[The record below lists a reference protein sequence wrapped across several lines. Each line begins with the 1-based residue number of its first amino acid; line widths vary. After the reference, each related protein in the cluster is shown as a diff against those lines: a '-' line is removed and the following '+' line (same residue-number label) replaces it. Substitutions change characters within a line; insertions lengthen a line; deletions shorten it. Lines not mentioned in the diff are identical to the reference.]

1 MARANTPTIKRILR
15 EAAELS
21 SHPTPDIHAHPLS
34 DSSLFEWHFTIR
46 GPPPPSPFSA
56 GIYHGRISLPT
67 TYPLRPPSFRFLTPS
82 GRFEVNREICLSIS
96 GHHEETWQPAWGIRT
111 ALVAIRA
118 FMDSEVGGQVGGLE
132 CSAEGRRELAAGSR
146 VWRCRECEGG
156 LTNEEVLERE
166 RSRWVE
172 MGRDGKGDE
181 GEGEEAEKVP
191 EELRLAYREDL
202 GGTETPATESPS
214 ASGSTGN
221 PLDNSTPTPTTP
233 LPQPQTQPV
242 LAAAAADLRQR
253 IPNPPPPPLPAPQL
267 QQPIPPQAL
276 AAAATTT
283 LDKVILFLLVLLGG
297 LLWRKLGK
305 VDVEIVF

>member
-15 EAAELS
+15 EASELN

-46 GPPPPSPFSA
+46 GPPPPSPFST
-56 GIYHGRISLPT
+56 GIYHGRISLPP

-132 CSAEGRRELAAGSR
+132 CSVEGRRDLAGWSR
-146 VWRCRECEGG
+146 EWKCRECEGG

-166 RSRWVE
+166 RRRWEE
-172 MGRDGKGDE
+172 MGGDGKKGERLGGRE
-181 GEGEEAEKVP
+181 GNNIPK
-191 EELRLAYREDL
+191 ELRLAYREDL
-202 GGTETPATESPS
+202 EG
-214 ASGSTGN
+214 
-221 PLDNSTPTPTTP
+221 
-233 LPQPQTQPV
+233 
-242 LAAAAADLRQR
+242 
-253 IPNPPPPPLPAPQL
+253 
-267 QQPIPPQAL
+267 
-276 AAAATTT
+276 
-283 LDKVILFLLVLLGG
+283 
-297 LLWRKLGK
+297 
-305 VDVEIVF
+305 